1 MGTVTL
7 LDISAPLTDA
17 IPVWPGD
24 VPFRLRWSH
33 RVEAGAPFTLASV
46 ELSLHTGSHLDAPAH
61 VLAGGTTV
69 DQIPLDACVGPA
81 RLVSV
86 SAADLIEAADLEPF
100 LADAPPRL
108 LFRLQP
114 ACVPGPSL
122 SASFPAF
129 SASAAEALVRTG
141 VRLVG
146 VDTPSVDAAD
156 ADFLPAHRVF
166 AAAGVVI
173 LENLRFGAVADGDY
187 ELIALP
193 LRIAGAEASPVR
205 AVLRPWAVSA
215 QST

>member
-1 MGTVTL
+1 MGTVTFH
-7 LDISAPLTDA
+7 DISAPLTEA

-24 VPFRLRWSH
+24 VPFRLRRSH
-33 RVEAGAPFTLASV
+33 QVDSGAPFTLASM

-69 DQIPLDACVGPA
+69 DRIPLDACIGPA
-81 RLVSV
+81 RLVSL
-86 SAADLIEAADLEPF
+86 AAEVLIETADLEPF
-100 LADAPPRL
+100 LADAPARL

-114 ACVPGPSL
+114 AGAPGSS
-122 SASFPAF
+122 SARFPAF
-129 SASAAEALVRTG
+129 SAAAAKALVRTG

-156 ADFLPAHRVF
+156 AESLPAHCAF

-173 LENLRFGAVADGDY
+173 LENLRFDAVPDGDY

-205 AVLRPWAVSA
+205 AVLREMGFKGLKV
-215 QST
+215 

>member
-1 MGTVTL
+1 MGTVTFH
-7 LDISAPLTDA
+7 DISTPLTGA

-24 VPFRLRWSH
+24 VPFRLHRSH
-33 RVEAGAPFTLASV
+33 HVDSGASFTLASM

-61 VLAGGTTV
+61 VLAGGATV
-69 DQIPLDACVGPA
+69 DRIPLDTCVGPA

-86 SAADLIEAADLEPF
+86 VVEDLIETSDLEPF
-100 LADAPPRL
+100 LADAPARL

-114 ACVPGPSL
+114 AGVPGPS
-122 SASFPAF
+122 AARFPAF
-129 SASAAEALVRTG
+129 SVAAAKALVRTG

-156 ADFLPAHRVF
+156 AESLPVHCTL

-173 LENLRFGAVADGDY
+173 LENLRFDAVTDGDY

-205 AVLRPWAVSA
+205 AVLREMGFKGSKV
-215 QST
+215 